1 MLSGVILAG
10 GRGSRMGGDKGLVDL
25 MDKPM
30 VVHVV
35 DALSTVAED
44 MTVSVGGG
52 CAPAYQR
59 ALGTRVRTVE
69 DRAAGRG
76 PLEGLCNGFAAPRET
91 YVAVVPCDVPLLRP
105 EVLRLLADRAVG
117 RDGAVPVVR
126 GYLEPLV
133 AVYERDAGLRSFSE
147 ELETGRGKVTNAL
160 ARMDIERVEEDDLRV
175 VDGQLQSF
183 WNINSK
189 EDLMKAEEMVRRRS
203 RHR

>member
-1 MLSGVILAG
+1 MDLAD
-10 GRGSRMGGDKGLVDL
+10 R
-25 MDKPM
+25 PM
-30 VVHVV
+30 VAHVV
-35 DALSTVAED
+35 DALSTVAD
-44 MTVSVGGG
+44 DITVSVGGG
-52 CAPAYQR
+52 CAPAYHG

-69 DRAAGRG
+69 DRATGRG
-76 PLEGLCNGFAAPRET
+76 PLEGLCNAFAVPGET

-105 EVLRLLADRAVG
+105 EVLRLLAEVAVG

-147 ELETGRGKVTNAL
+147 ELDTGRGKVTNAL
-160 ARMDIERVEEDDLRV
+160 ARMDVERVEEDDLRE

-189 EDLMKAEEMVRRRS
+189 EDLIKVEEMVRQRS
-203 RHR
+203 RRR

>member
-1 MLSGVILAG
+1 MLSGVVLAG
-10 GRGSRMGGDKGLVDL
+10 GMGSRIGGDKGLVDL
-25 MDKPM
+25 VDTPM

-35 DALSTVAED
+35 DALSTVAD
-44 MTVSVGGG
+44 DITVSVGGG
-52 CAPAYQR
+52 CAPAYQG

-76 PLEGLCNGFAAPRET
+76 PLEGLCNGFAVARGT

-133 AVYERDAGLRSFSE
+133 AVYGRDAGLRGFSE

-160 ARMDIERVEEDDLRV
+160 ARMEIVRVEEDDLRV
-175 VDGQLQSF
+175 VDGRLQSF
-183 WNINSK
+183 WNVNSK
-189 EDLMKAEEMVRRRS
+189 EDLMKAEELVRRWS
-203 RHR
+203 RHH